1 MKRVKEINEL
11 FLITTLTAIVGSY
24 VIGMTGLAKLDYSML
39 LLINQ
44 LLLALPTLVYIV
56 VTKVSVKELFR
67 FNKIKVGTVFLLIL
81 FAYLVMPFMQLIN
94 LLSMLIAK
102 NEISGKIT
110 LITEGQPF
118 IISLFVIAIVPA
130 FLEESVYRGCFFNTY
145 SKVSPMKAI
154 VLSAFYFGLMH
165 GNLNQFSYAFVMGMI
180 FCLIVEATDSIFSS
194 MIIHFVINGSSVVML
209 YVLPVIQRFAK
220 DFGGADTSAFTTD
233 ISQVESRQLLITI
246 LFYAVYAVFA
256 TVLASLVFVAIVKH
270 EGRWEQVK
278 AMFRRKRKE
287 EVEPPSLVRTELRS
301 PAMYVAVGILLFY
314 MIANEIAR

>member
-220 DFGGADTSAFTTD
+220 DFGGADTSALTTD

-278 AMFRRKRKE
+278 AMFCRKRKE